1 MLDVRLRY
9 QGNGR
14 FQSHTL
20 VDFKKISEGL
30 EEGDVVRAKLT
41 NARTHTQN
49 NTLHWLAQMAW
60 ENHQPGCPP
69 DPELVPTWEHMRSWL
84 LIAAGHCDVEEFKRG
99 EIAPAAAERLR
110 KRYNTVMWTVRGQ
123 TVFMKTARSTSNLSR
138 EEFSDLLDRILD
150 VIGTKVIPGVDMDS
164 LKEMAK
170 AKAA

>member
-9 QGNGR
+9 QDDGK

-20 VDFKKISEGL
+20 VDFKTIAAGL
-30 EEGDVVRAKLT
+30 TPGDVVRARITL
-41 NARTHTQN
+41 ARTVTQN

-60 ENHQPGCPP
+60 ENHQPDCPP
-69 DPELVPTWEHMRSWL
+69 DPEQVPTWEHMKSWL
-84 LIAAGHCDVEEFKRG
+84 LIAAGHCDVETFERG
-99 EIAPAAAERLR
+99 EIAPAAAMRLR
-110 KRYNTVMWTVRGQ
+110 KRYHTIMWTVRGDMI
-123 TVFMKTARSTSNLSR
+123 FMKTARSTSNLNR
-138 EEFSDLLDRILD
+138 EEFTDLLDRILT